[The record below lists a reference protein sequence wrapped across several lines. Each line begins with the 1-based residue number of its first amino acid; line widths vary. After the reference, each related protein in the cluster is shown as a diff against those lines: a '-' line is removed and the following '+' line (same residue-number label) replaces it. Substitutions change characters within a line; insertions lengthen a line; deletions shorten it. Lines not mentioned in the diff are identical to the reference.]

1 MSAPGLRILIVDDH
15 ALVRAGLRA
24 RLALEPGIA
33 RVDEAS
39 SGEEALARL
48 AADEPDLLLADIS
61 MQGMNG
67 IELLRQ
73 VRQRHPQLRSIVL
86 SMFHHRE
93 YVIAAVRA
101 GACGYVL
108 KDGPL
113 DEIVSAVQAVAQ
125 GGRWWSA
132 PVADLV
138 LGVPSSEPQITE
150 REREVMLKLAHG
162 ASNRQVAAELGI
174 SVRTVESHRLSLRR
188 KLGVDSAS
196 ELLKLA
202 VAYGW
207 TRL

>member
-1 MSAPGLRILIVDDH
+1 MTPAGLRLLIVDDH

-33 RVDEAS
+33 AVDEAG
-39 SGEEALARL
+39 SGEEALERL
-48 AADEPDLLLADIS
+48 AAGTPDLLLVDIS
-61 MQGMNG
+61 MRGMNG
-67 IELLRQ
+67 IELLRR
-73 VRQRHPQLRSIVL
+73 VRELHPAVRTIVL
-86 SMFHHRE
+86 SMFNHRE

-101 GACGYVL
+101 GARGYVL

-113 DEIVSAVQAVAQ
+113 DEIVDAVQAVWH
-125 GGRWWSA
+125 GGQWWSR

-138 LGVPSSEPQITE
+138 LGVPASEPQITE
-150 REREVMLKLAHG
+150 REREVMLMLAHG
-162 ASNRQVAAELGI
+162 ASNRQVAAELAI
-174 SVRTVESHRLSLRR
+174 SVRTVESHRFNLRR

>member
-1 MSAPGLRILIVDDH
+1 MTPAGLRLLIVDDH

-33 RVDEAS
+33 GVDEAG
-39 SGEEALARL
+39 SGEEALERL
-48 AADEPDLLLADIS
+48 AAEAPDLLLVDIS
-61 MQGMNG
+61 MRGMNG
-67 IELLRQ
+67 IELLRR
-73 VRQRHPQLRSIVL
+73 VREQHPAVRTIVL
-86 SMFHHRE
+86 SMFNHRE

-101 GACGYVL
+101 GARGYVL

-113 DEIVSAVQAVAQ
+113 DEIVDAVQAVWR
-125 GGRWWSA
+125 GGRWWSR

-138 LGVPSSEPQITE
+138 LGVPASEPQITE
-150 REREVMLKLAHG
+150 REREVMLMLAHG
-162 ASNRQVAAELGI
+162 ASNRQVAAELAI
-174 SVRTVESHRLSLRR
+174 SVRTVESHRFNLRR